1 MRAAEKLS
9 TTLPEHI
16 DIDRVNTTKRT
27 QTIRALSVDFRESVK
42 SKGSSSYSL
51 EKTIQELS
59 VKDINDIFFDDAVPN
74 APGKV
79 YYALIEEFL
88 SGPEFYKKE
97 IKVIVDG
104 YLSIVSDLQKRVQ
117 ELIINGKTDEGDPNF
132 RTSTATYLDAR
143 LTSICE
149 RTKLIISVYANVDQ
163 IQAQLGDIITSV
175 QDLSDKITDIDTSSD
190 QIMPNIISLMGIF
203 SSIIV
208 VILSLITTS
217 STWLAN
223 SNETSVLIAFVV
235 PAGIIT
241 LAICALTALVR
252 SLVDSK
258 PRNNNTGNETFK
270 LSWNS
275 LRFSLLQ
282 FSRRWGLWIVIVS
295 ITCLFVHYTITFC
308 QDEEASQVHY
318 LAQYSPVS
326 ENTGETDN
334 EETKPISDVLHNE
347 FYIVQEVLLPT
358 GEVFLNKIPCSENN
372 IHEDGYVYYCLLHQR
387 FE

>member
-1 MRAAEKLS
+1 MRAADKLS

-16 DIDRVNTTKRT
+16 DIESINETKRK

-51 EKTIQELS
+51 EKIIQELS
-59 VKDINDIFFDDAVPN
+59 IKDINDIFFDDTIPN
-74 APGKV
+74 APGRF

-88 SGPEFYKKE
+88 SGPEFYKEE
-97 IKVIVDG
+97 IQVIVDG
-104 YLSIVSDLQKRVQ
+104 YLSIVSDLQERVQ
-117 ELIINGKTDEGDPNF
+117 WLIINGKTDEHDPNF
-132 RTSTATYLDAR
+132 RASTATYLDAR

-149 RTKLIISVYANVDQ
+149 RTKLVISVYTNVDQ
-163 IQAQLGDIITSV
+163 IQEQLGDIITSV
-175 QDLSDKITDIDTSSD
+175 KSLSDKITEIDTSSD

-241 LAICALTALVR
+241 LAVCALTALVR
-252 SLVDSK
+252 SLLDSK
-258 PRNNNTGNETFK
+258 PSTKDSKNQFSK
-270 LSWNS
+270 PSWNG
-275 LRFSLLQ
+275 LWFSLYL
-282 FSRRWGLWIVIVS
+282 FFRRWGLWIVVAIVTS
-295 ITCLFVHYTITFC
+295 LFIYCTTKFC
-308 QDEEASQVHY
+308 QEEMESQVHY
-318 LAQYSPVS
+318 IAQYFPVS
-326 ENTGETDN
+326 EQRDETNDEESKPSSDDCFN
-334 EETKPISDVLHNE
+334 EL
-347 FYIVQEVLLPT
+347 YIVQEVLLPT
-358 GEVFLNKIPCSENN
+358 GEVFLNKIPCSESD